1 MTLNILHMNRQ
12 RGLTLVE
19 LMIAMALSILLSGA
33 IAMTFAN
40 NRKSFSRDENIQ
52 RMQDD
57 SRHAMRELSFELS
70 MAGHYANLLDPRLI
84 SGDTDLAVTTDCGP
98 AAETNWIYEVFDAGT
113 SETTSL
119 TALDNAS
126 ATAANAAFSCIS
138 VSEFQAGTD
147 VIAIKRV
154 AGAESASN
162 TSGSVYLRTNGSLG
176 VLISEPVTTAGA
188 ALVSPTATGS
198 IENWEYRPS
207 IYYIRNFGGT
217 PGDGI
222 PTLCRK
228 VLDDATPSMSTECL
242 ARGIE
247 NMQIEYGL
255 DTDLDGDPNVFI
267 TGPTQLQMQ
276 TVVAA
281 RIFLLARS
289 VDNDVGYNND
299 KTYNLSN
306 APAYTPA
313 DTFHRRVMSLTVGI
327 KNARALV
334 VLGLNDDT

>member
-1 MTLNILHMNRQ
+1 MTTKILHINKQ

-19 LMIAMALSILLSGA
+19 LMIAMALSILLAGA

-40 NRKSFSRDENIQ
+40 NSKSFSRDENIQ

-57 SRHAMRELSFELS
+57 SRHAMRELSFEIS
-70 MAGHYANLLDPRLI
+70 MAGHFASLLDPRLI

-98 AAETNWIYEVFDAGT
+98 VAATNWIYEVFDVGT
-113 SETTSL
+113 SKTTSL

-126 ATAANAAFSCIS
+126 AAAANAAFSCIAA
-138 VSEFQAGTD
+138 SEFQAGTD

-154 AGAESASN
+154 AGAESAAN

-188 ALVSPTATGS
+188 ALVSGT

-217 PGDGI
+217 PNDGI

-228 VLDDATPSMSTECL
+228 VLDDAAPSMSTECL

-247 NMQIEYGL
+247 DMQIEYGL
-255 DTDLDGDPNVFI
+255 DTSLDGDPNVFVSS
-267 TGPTQLQMQ
+267 PTQLQMQ
-276 TVVAA
+276 TVVATK
-281 RIFLLARS
+281 IFLLARS
-289 VDNDVGYNND
+289 VDNDFGYTND

-306 APAYTPA
+306 TAAYTPA

-327 KNARALV
+327 KNTRAMI

>member
-1 MTLNILHMNRQ
+1 MTMKILHINKQ

-19 LMIAMALSILLSGA
+19 LMIAMALSILLAGA

-40 NRKSFSRDENIQ
+40 NSKSFSRDENIQ

-57 SRHAMRELSFELS
+57 SRHAMRELSFEIS
-70 MAGHYANLLDPRLI
+70 MAGHFASLLDPRLI

-98 AAETNWIYEVFDAGT
+98 VAATNWIYEVFDVGT
-113 SETTSL
+113 SKTTSL

-126 ATAANAAFSCIS
+126 AAAANAAFSCIAA
-138 VSEFQAGTD
+138 SEFQAGTD

-154 AGAESASN
+154 AGAESAAN

-188 ALVSPTATGS
+188 ALVSGT

-217 PGDGI
+217 PNDGI

-228 VLDDATPSMSTECL
+228 VLDDAAPSMSTECL

-247 NMQIEYGL
+247 DMQIEYGL
-255 DTDLDGDPNVFI
+255 DTNLDGDPNVFI
-267 TGPTQLQMQ
+267 SSPTQLQMQ
-276 TVVAA
+276 TVVATK
-281 RIFLLARS
+281 IFLLARS
-289 VDNDVGYNND
+289 VDDDFGYTND

-306 APAYTPA
+306 TAAYTPA

-327 KNARALV
+327 KNTRAMI

>member
-1 MTLNILHMNRQ
+1 MIMKILQLNRQ

-19 LMIAMALSILLSGA
+19 LMIAMTLSVLLAGA
-33 IAMTFAN
+33 VATTFAH

-57 SRHAMRELSFELS
+57 GRHALRELSFELG

-84 SGDTDLAVTTDCGP
+84 SGDTDLAVATDCGP
-98 AAETNWIYEVFDAGT
+98 VGITNWIYEVFDAGT

-126 ATAANAAFSCIS
+126 ATAANAAFSCIGG
-138 VSEFQAGTD
+138 SEFQAGTD

-154 AGAESASN
+154 AGAESAAN
-162 TSGSVYLRTNGSLG
+162 TPGSIYLRTNGTLG
-176 VLISEPVTTAGA
+176 ALFSEPITTAGA
-188 ALVSPTATGS
+188 ALVAGTVS
-198 IENWEYRPS
+198 NWEYRPS

-228 VLDDATPSMSTECL
+228 VLNDAAPSMSTECL

-255 DTDLDGDPNVFI
+255 DTDLDGDPNVFV
-267 TGPTQLQMQ
+267 TAPTQLQMQ

-281 RIFLLARS
+281 RIFLLVRS
-289 VDNDVGYNND
+289 VDADFGYNND
-299 KTYNLSN
+299 KSYNLSN
-306 APAYTPA
+306 APTYTPA

-327 KNARALV
+327 KNTRAMV

>member
-1 MTLNILHMNRQ
+1 MKIVHMNRQ

-19 LMIAMALSILLSGA
+19 LMIAMVLSLLLAGA
-33 IAMTFAN
+33 VATTFAT

-57 SRHAMRELSFELS
+57 ARHAMRELSFELG
-70 MAGHYANLLDPRLI
+70 MAGHFANLLDPRLI
-84 SGDTDLAVTTDCGP
+84 SSDTSLTIATDCGP
-98 AAETNWIYEVFDAGT
+98 TGTPDWIYEVADAGT

-119 TALDNAS
+119 TALDNVDGS
-126 ATAANAAFSCIS
+126 TANAAFSCIGS
-138 VSEFQAGTD
+138 TEFQDGTD

-154 AGAESASN
+154 AGAESATN
-162 TSGSVYLRTNGSLG
+162 TTGSVYLRSNGTLG
-176 VLISEPVTTAGA
+176 VLMKEPVSAAGA
-188 ALVSPTATGS
+188 TLVSATPPAT

-207 IYYIRNFGGT
+207 IYYIRNFADT
-217 PGDGI
+217 AGDGI

-228 VLDDATPSMSTECL
+228 VLDDVTPSMSTECL

-247 NMQIEYGL
+247 DMQIEYGL

-281 RIFLLARS
+281 RIFLLTRS
-289 VDNDVGYNND
+289 VDADVGYNND

-306 APAYTPA
+306 AASYTPA

-334 VLGLNDDT
+334 VLGLNDNV